1 MQKDWSWLAG
11 NSEMVNKTFLISFP
25 PLFNKAAFLTEETT
39 WWNISELLWD
49 PDHMATGLGRRNRG
63 QGLFAPTP
71 YFGRFV
77 NPIPIRGTDYGHI
90 INTCPPP
97 KKKKFRPS
105 AGSTGKADIFQGRPH
120 FLWQLFFW
128 HLLLFQCRHK
138 KKLRER
144 GKKFWELL
152 QIVRSLH
159 SRLWAHNKE
168 VPTFLAKLGVWKSK
182 CYTKTKTCFIYILDS
197 SFSSSSKFWSSK
209 FPSNSICS

>member
-1 MQKDWSWLAG
+1 MRACRRTGIGWLVIQKWLT
-11 NSEMVNKTFLISFP
+11 SLFLFLFP

-49 PDHMATGLGRRNRG
+49 PDHGHRSGPAESGAGG
-63 QGLFAPTP
+63 ICP

-90 INTCPPP
+90 INTCPPQ
-97 KKKKFRPS
+97 KKFFSDLLPALQVKQIYFREGHIFCGNSFFDICCCSS
-105 AGSTGKADIFQGRPH
+105 AGTKKSWGKKI
-120 FLWQLFFW
+120 
-128 HLLLFQCRHK
+128 
-138 KKLRER
+138 R

-182 CYTKTKTCFIYILDS
+182 CYTKTKTCFIYILDT
-197 SFSSSSKFWSSK
+197 
-209 FPSNSICS
+209 